1 MFCHIVPCVYLKSWK
16 IKSTKNS
23 IYIFEKD
30 KIEADG
36 VQKNISNLKGTGF
49 GEMNFYYLKIES
61 CNNRI
66 YDNFFYSLFTYLNND
81 YVMEFKGNV
90 IVDPGMFRIIY
101 LDKYDDLVIKRKIDN
116 KVIDNSS
123 IIFLVNKLWNNEQ
136 KKYIENFLSREV
148 ESKWNIF
155 LSSINQI
162 NDNFVINN
170 SLKEYIMLFIST
182 QLFRN
187 GKIITLKLNELL
199 SNFNNYKERMS
210 GIQNDLLIDTFYEF
224 IHDYDTKNLSSTNII
239 YNTFLNLIN
248 SVWNYTFYINN
259 GDGFLVSDNPIF
271 VDSYLTDDESIF
283 LPISPKICLQ
293 ISLSKNHSVNIKHI
307 DSYNVR
313 NLNSLIIKNST
324 KNIAFYEKNI
334 DASLY
339 K

>member
-1 MFCHIVPCVYLKSWK
+1 M
-16 IKSTKNS
+16 
-23 IYIFEKD
+23 
-30 KIEADG
+30 
-36 VQKNISNLKGTGF
+36 
-49 GEMNFYYLKIES
+49 
-61 CNNRI
+61 
-66 YDNFFYSLFTYLNND
+66 
-81 YVMEFKGNV
+81 
-90 IVDPGMFRIIY
+90 
-101 LDKYDDLVIKRKIDN
+101 
-116 KVIDNSS
+116 
-123 IIFLVNKLWNNEQ
+123 
-136 KKYIENFLSREV
+136 
-148 ESKWNIF
+148 
-155 LSSINQI
+155 SSINQI
-162 NDNFVINN
+162 NDNFVIDN

-339 K
+339 E